1 MDNWKISY
9 IRPDQIKPLLMST
22 ETELVLALK
31 NNDINSFD
39 QLFRLYSSRLFF
51 FAKGFLKNR
60 QDAEEIVQDVFIK
73 VWEHRADLDEFRSI
87 RSFLFTIAH
96 RAMIDGFR
104 KKERENLLLKKVKLD
119 QSELDDET
127 QQKLQYDSIKEQV
140 DKMVEMMPPKRKL
153 IYKLSREE
161 GLSHQEIA
169 DKLNISK
176 NTIENQIAEALKF
189 LRSKLDRDSLLLLF
203 YFALFHQL

>member
-1 MDNWKISY
+1 
-9 IRPDQIKPLLMST
+9 MST

>member
-1 MDNWKISY
+1 
-9 IRPDQIKPLLMST
+9 MST

-31 NNDINSFD
+31 NSDINSFD

-104 KKERENLLLKKVKLD
+104 KKERENLLLKNVKLE
-119 QSELDDET
+119 QAELHDDT
-127 QQKLQYDSIKEQV
+127 QQQLFYDSAKEQV
-140 DKMVEMMPPKRKL
+140 DLVVEMMPPKRKL

-169 DKLNISK
+169 ERLNISK

-189 LRSKLDRDSLLLLF
+189 LRSKLDRDSFILLL
-203 YFALFHQL
+203 YCAVFHQL